1 VYVLCIVVCPFVLF
15 HLVIVLYVLL
25 HLVIVLYV
33 LLRFTDYDN
42 FFGIFKLFILTSNSH
57 CCWYRS
63 IHDYLNS
70 WFRLIFV
77 LFHLLNMLSLTL
89 RVGRIWTC
97 IIFHDNNVIGL
108 LSTNRSSVKIVTKIR
123 IIMKNLQ

>member
-1 VYVLCIVVCPFVLF
+1 MYVLCIVVCPFVLF

-33 LLRFTDYDN
+33 LRFTDYDN

-77 LFHLLNMLSLTL
+77 LFHLLNMLPLTL

-97 IIFHDNNVIGL
+97 IIFLDNNVIGL

>member
-33 LLRFTDYDN
+33 LRFTDYDN

-77 LFHLLNMLSLTL
+77 LFHLLNMLPLTL

-97 IIFHDNNVIGL
+97 IIFLDNNVIGL